1 MARPLYPDRPRPIP
15 TPRRPTGRAGCAPP
29 RSTRHDAE
37 FRGGHLPDAIHIEL
51 GALEAAVHR
60 LSTGPTVVMCG
71 HGERAAGAVSLLE
84 HIGHHDLA
92 LLADLCRS
100 L

>member
-1 MARPLYPDRPRPIP
+1 MRTTAIDPS
-15 TPRRPTGRAGCAPP
+15 RRRVPWR
-29 RSTRHDAE
+29 
-37 FRGGHLPDAIHIEL
+37 HLPDAIHVEL